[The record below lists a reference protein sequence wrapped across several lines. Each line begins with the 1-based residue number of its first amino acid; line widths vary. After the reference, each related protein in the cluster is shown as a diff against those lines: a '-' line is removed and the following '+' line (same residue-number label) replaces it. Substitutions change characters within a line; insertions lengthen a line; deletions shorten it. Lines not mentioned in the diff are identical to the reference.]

1 MGKKLILVVYFK
13 IQVTNNI
20 PKDRK
25 ESVSKDK
32 VNRVAPVTM
41 IIIILFFNYD
51 ALCDVVSFA
60 QFKKREKHKWRNVTF
75 SKVAGF

>member
-1 MGKKLILVVYFK
+1 MGKKLILAVHFK
-13 IQVTNNI
+13 IQITNNI

-25 ESVSKDK
+25 ESFSKDK

-41 IIIILFFNYD
+41 IIIILLFNYD
-51 ALCDVVSFA
+51 ALCDLVSFA
-60 QFKKREKHKWRNVTF
+60 QFKKREKHQWRSVTF